1 MKKDGSIKKM
11 FILDTNVIMHNPYSI
26 FSFEDNEVIIPD
38 VVLDELDH
46 HKNDKNEIG
55 ANARQAARLF
65 DAMTQD
71 KDNGDFIDGYKLENG
86 GIIKIEFNCKNVEMP
101 KAWEETPDLRIL
113 RISKGYTEKY
123 PDRIVTLVSK
133 DRFVR
138 IKAASLKIK
147 AADYTTDRSPEEDEA
162 FKGRRTAFALSS
174 DINTLNKTGKLDESA
189 LKYYDENG
197 EEIEVTPLSLHEYIC
212 IKSIENP
219 SQSTLAEY
227 DGTVIR
233 LMQNPN
239 RCPSQIKAKNVGQKF
254 IINAIEKDPDDAPL
268 VIIKG
273 PAGTGKTLLALAVGL
288 EQVQDFHNYRK
299 ILYLRGNIKLDED
312 IGFLPGSEE
321 EKLEWALRPV
331 RDNLET
337 IFRIGNDSDGYD
349 SDNRTMKKNKKGKYV
364 PEDDEN
370 DKAFLA
376 NSNERIKAICDE
388 IFYNGDI
395 TIEAVAHMRGR
406 SIANTFVI
414 IDEAQNLTPKQ
425 VKTLLSRCSKDTKI
439 ILMGDP
445 DQIDHPY
452 LDKRTNG
459 LSYAADRMAGSP
471 TTYVI
476 TLDKEECER
485 SELSLEISKRM
496 GDN

>member
-1 MKKDGSIKKM
+1 MKKNDSPKKTY
-11 FILDTNVIMHNPYSI
+11 ILDTNVLMHNPYAI
-26 FSFEDNEVIIPD
+26 FSFEDNDVIIPD
-38 VVLDELDH
+38 VVIDELDK

-55 ANARQAARLF
+55 LNARTAARILDSF
-65 DAMTQD
+65 IED
-71 KDNGDFIDGYKLENG
+71 KENGNFIDGYHLESG
-86 GIIKIEFNCKNVEMP
+86 GTLKIEFNCVNVEMP
-101 KAWEETPDLRIL
+101 KSWVETPDLRIL
-113 RISKGYTEKY
+113 RVSKGYTEKY

-133 DRFVR
+133 DRLVR
-138 IKAASLKIK
+138 VKASALNIK
-147 AADYTTDRSPEEDEA
+147 AADYTTDRSPSEDEEY
-162 FKGRRTAFALSS
+162 KGRRTAMALSA
-174 DINTLNKTGKLDESA
+174 DINKLSMDGKLEESA
-189 LKYYDENG
+189 LLYYDEQGNT
-197 EEIEVTPLSLHEYIC
+197 IEATPLTLHEYIN
-212 IKSIENP
+212 ITSVENP
-219 SQSTLAEY
+219 SQSFLAEF
-227 DGTVIR
+227 DGQYIIPMR
-233 LMQNPN
+233 NPGK
-239 RCPSQIKAKNVGQKF
+239 CPNQIKPKNVGQKF
-254 IINAIEKDPDDAPL
+254 IINAIEKDPDEAPL
-268 VIIKG
+268 TIIKG
-273 PAGTGKTLLALAVGL
+273 PAGTGKTLLALAIGL
-288 EQVQDFHNYRK
+288 EQVQDLHNYRK
-299 ILYLRGNIKLDED
+299 ILYLRGNVKLDED

-321 EKLEWALRPV
+321 EKLDWALRPV

-337 IFRIGNDSDGYD
+337 IFRVGNDDDGYN
-349 SDNRTMKKNKKGKYV
+349 SNNSTKRRNKKGKYV
-364 PEDDEN
+364 EEDDN

-395 TIEAVAHMRGR
+395 SIEAVAHMRGR

-439 ILMGDP
+439 VLMGDP

-471 TTYVI
+471 TTYII

-496 GDN
+496 SDK